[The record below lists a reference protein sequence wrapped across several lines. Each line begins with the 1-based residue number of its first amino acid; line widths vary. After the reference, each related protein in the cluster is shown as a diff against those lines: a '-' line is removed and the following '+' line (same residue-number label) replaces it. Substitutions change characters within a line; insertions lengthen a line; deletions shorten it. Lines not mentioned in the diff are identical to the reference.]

1 MSEGFPLDTSKLVE
15 AGLYFREQQRDEDR
29 KLVVL
34 SLVAPEMLSEADK
47 ARVAALSTTD
57 PELYEE
63 FGLKPEVERNT
74 NA

>member
-1 MSEGFPLDTSKLVE
+1 
-15 AGLYFREQQRDEDR
+15 
-29 KLVVL
+29 
-34 SLVAPEMLSEADK
+34 LSEADK